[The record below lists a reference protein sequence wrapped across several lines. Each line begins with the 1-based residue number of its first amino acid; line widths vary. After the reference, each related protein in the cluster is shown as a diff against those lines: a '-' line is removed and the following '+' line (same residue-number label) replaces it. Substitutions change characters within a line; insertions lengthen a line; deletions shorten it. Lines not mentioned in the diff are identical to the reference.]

1 MVFKLRTYYLSKIF
15 FIFFVLFVL
24 SGCEKKPPVPPHLHS
39 KIEEQVMLN
48 GKVKAYETNPEGDID
63 KIILN
68 RDGKKLK
75 IHFPP
80 HLAKYILE
88 IAEKNETAAIKATSR
103 EDSYEL
109 ISVTSGNRKTFDT
122 GKLLPPKPSPGKKI
136 FIKGNVSA
144 LIKDRENQI
153 TGFVIGQRT
162 VMVSLEESTT
172 LVPLLMKANYIEVTA
187 LERDK
192 REGIVNTLR
201 FPPVRMME
209 IKLDSII
216 YKIR

>member
-1 MVFKLRTYYLSKIF
+1 MIFKLRTYQLSKIF
-15 FIFFVLFVL
+15 FIFFVVFVL
-24 SGCEKKPPVPPHLHS
+24 SGCEKKPPVPPHSHPE
-39 KIEEQVMLN
+39 IEEPAMLN

-68 RDGKKLK
+68 QGRKEIK

-88 IAEKNETAAIKATSR
+88 IAKQNEMVAIKATSR

-109 ISVTSGNRKTFDT
+109 VSVSSGNRKTFDA
-122 GKLLPPKPSPGKKI
+122 GKISPPKPSPGKEI
-136 FIKGNVSA
+136 FIKGNVSGF
-144 LIKDRENQI
+144 IKNQENKI
-153 TGFVIGQRT
+153 TGFMIGQKT
-162 VMVSLEESTT
+162 VMLGPEERIT
-172 LVPLLMKANYIEVTA
+172 LAPLLMKAHWVEVTA

-192 REGIVNTLR
+192 REGIVNTLK
-201 FPPVRMME
+201 FPPIRMME
-209 IKLDSII
+209 IKLDSIV

>member
-1 MVFKLRTYYLSKIF
+1 MVFKLRTYHLSKIF

-24 SGCEKKPPVPPHLHS
+24 SGCEKKPPVPPHLHPE
-39 KIEEQVMLN
+39 IEEPAILN

-68 RDGKKLK
+68 QGRKEIK

-88 IAEKNETAAIKATSR
+88 IAKKNEMIVIKATSR

-109 ISVTSGNRKTFDT
+109 ISVSSGNRKTFDA
-122 GKLLPPKPSPGKKI
+122 GKILPPKPSPGKEV
-136 FIKGNVSA
+136 FIKGTISGF
-144 LIKDRENQI
+144 IKNQENKI
-153 TGFVIGQRT
+153 TGFMIGQKT
-162 VMVSLEESTT
+162 VMLGPEERIT
-172 LVPLLMKANYIEVTA
+172 LAPLLMKAHRVEVTG
-187 LERDK
+187 LERDM
-192 REGIVNTLR
+192 REGIVNTLK
-201 FPPVRMME
+201 FPPIRMTE
-209 IKLDSII
+209 IKLDSIV